1 VSEQRT
7 TDSEVQFSEASGQT
21 TVAIRQTYTKISP
34 IGAMAIDGA
43 SVGWAQQLE
52 RYEEYLRSQL
62 NESIARHKRG
72 T

>member
-21 TVAIRQTYTKISP
+21 TVAIRQTYRKVRP

-43 SVGWAQQLE
+43 SVGAQQLE